1 MRNTKIHRT
10 SDAKDRLV
18 RSGGRSK
25 VEVRL
30 AHKGG
35 VRDVVDVHINLGF
48 ARRLSREVSGEDWR
62 RTIGEGALSSGR
74 WLRGCGSLFVVDVV
88 AVLLGVE

>member
-30 AHKGG
+30 AHKSG